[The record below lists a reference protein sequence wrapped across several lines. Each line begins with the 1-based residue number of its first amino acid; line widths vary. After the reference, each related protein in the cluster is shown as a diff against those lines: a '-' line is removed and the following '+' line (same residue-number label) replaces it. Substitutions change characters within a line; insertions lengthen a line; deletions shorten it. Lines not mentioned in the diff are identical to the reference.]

1 MENENGIEKLVAI
14 MQTMSQAMQTMTN
27 NLERLTEEQARAGK
41 AIGEAG
47 LVLQDHAQVIRNL
60 GSAVV
65 RLWHEAHL
73 PIEEAPQT
81 PSGPVN

>member
-1 MENENGIEKLVAI
+1 MEEDNGIKKLVAI

-47 LVLQDHAQVIRNL
+47 IILQDHAQTIRNL
-60 GSAVV
+60 GAAVV
-65 RLWHEAHL
+65 RLWHEANL
-73 PIEEAPQT
+73 PIEEAPQ
-81 PSGPVN
+81 PPPGPVN